1 MEALQTGRPH
11 AAGGEDRGKAVGQ
24 GGGTSGSGK
33 RQEQVSLPLH
43 FKKILHF
50 KKNNFRIYLLILN
63 EQKRIEKQRG
73 GRA

>member
-43 FKKILHF
+43 FKK
-50 KKNNFRIYLLILN
+50 NNFRIYLLILK